1 MWFIRTMA
9 SNQDGSKTIPII
21 CPTSCL
27 SLHNYNLIYPTVFFA
42 WFANCKKYTILS
54 DIPTISPEG
63 DGDEMLGKIFGIQNL
78 NDLQEK
84 EETQDRITTA

>member
-21 CPTSCL
+21 CPLSSL
-27 SLHNYNLIYPTVFFA
+27 SLHDYNMIYPTVFFA
-42 WFANCKKYTILS
+42 WFSGCRKYNVLA

-63 DGDEMLGKIFGIQNL
+63 DGDEMLGKIFGIENL
-78 NDLQEK
+78 YDLSEK
-84 EETQDRITTA
+84 KETQNRITTA